1 MSLTGLCR
9 VDSLL
14 IIVLLLYLPIK
25 MWNISFRVIIT
36 CPLERKGVNLSIS
49 AKVQLTI
56 IMVITTYNTYQPT
69 AKIPVLLTFI
79 RLF

>member
-1 MSLTGLCR
+1 
-9 VDSLL
+9 
-14 IIVLLLYLPIK
+14 